1 MNINTFLEKYKT
13 NMYKKFDDYF
23 EESKESLING
33 DSGKTTIKNMKKRII
48 EELRGL
54 NDSLAKRH
62 ETYLTEDELKSLEK
76 KLVFPFLLEHKLTSG
91 TEAQIEKLKKENQ
104 EKKEKLHN
112 LLEEVAMLASYQ
124 TEPEEITK
132 ILKAYNLI
140 TETGNINYRIIE
152 L

>member
-33 DSGKTTIKNMKKRII
+33 DSGRTTIKNMKKRII

-62 ETYLTEDELKSLEK
+62 ETYLTEDELKILEK

-140 TETGNINYRIIE
+140 TETGNINYRTIE

>member
-33 DSGKTTIKNMKKRII
+33 DSGQTTIKNMKKRII

-62 ETYLTEDELKSLEK
+62 ETYLTEDELKILEK

-140 TETGNINYRIIE
+140 TETGNINYRTIE

>member
-62 ETYLTEDELKSLEK
+62 ETYLTEDELKNLEK

-140 TETGNINYRIIE
+140 TETGNINYKIIE

>member
-33 DSGKTTIKNMKKRII
+33 DSGRTTIKNMKKRII

-62 ETYLTEDELKSLEK
+62 ETYLTEDELKILEK

-91 TEAQIEKLKKENQ
+91 TEAQIERLKKENQ

-140 TETGNINYRIIE
+140 TETGNINYRTIE

>member
-33 DSGKTTIKNMKKRII
+33 DSGRTTIKNMKKRII

-54 NDSLAKRH
+54 NDSLSKRH
-62 ETYLTEDELKSLEK
+62 ETYLTEDELKNLEK

-91 TEAQIEKLKKENQ
+91 TEAQIERLKKENQ